1 MVISEGGRLTNVLGT
16 IGLGSVAVGSVS
28 VMGAGALWG
37 NSDDLYVG
45 KSGQADLTI
54 SNAGQVGCSNSYIAQ
69 EAGSTVT
76 NYIEVG
82 GLGSANLEV
91 SNGGRI
97 QNLNTQ
103 VARQPG
109 SEAIIHVTAPA
120 PSGRRRFWLWGTR
133 GMSPS

>member
-1 MVISEGGRLTNVLGT
+1 
-16 IGLGSVAVGSVS
+16 
-28 VMGAGALWG
+28 MGAGALWG

-69 EAGSTVT
+69 EAGSTATIRVLDPNSRWTVT